1 MNSNYTGPQ
10 LIEGYLQKKK
20 RRIKGGMKTNWRYLR
35 FSLNDKERTLIM
47 KNKKEDQIFL
57 KIFPAKQIKSYYDKL
72 TPNDNV
78 LESQTGFKITTTKK
92 EYVFFV
98 DKNEEYMK
106 WKRVLYFFFNKA
118 DIINPFSKMSLVEG
132 DKCK

>member
-47 KNKKEDQIFL
+47 KNKKEDQIREKLRISKSFDGR
-57 KIFPAKQIKSYYDKL
+57 QIDAGQGRAH
-72 TPNDNV
+72 D
-78 LESQTGFKITTTKK
+78 
-92 EYVFFV
+92 
-98 DKNEEYMK
+98 
-106 WKRVLYFFFNKA
+106 
-118 DIINPFSKMSLVEG
+118 SLVPIPGPEAIQIRLSYLSSKVKLIASG
-132 DKCK
+132 LINIV